1 MVVVRGDG
9 GGGDVVTAETCDR
22 VCLSSNSTGERT
34 TICLAV
40 CLNGDDW
47 KGDRGNWRNPAGP
60 RIDRL
65 SNKD

>member
-1 MVVVRGDG
+1 MIMS
-9 GGGDVVTAETCDR
+9 
-22 VCLSSNSTGERT
+22 VCPQTSTGARTSTDPT

-65 SNKD
+65 TNKD